1 MPMTPT
7 PQLKSSMFGRMP
19 VGGQKPPGGAPAA
32 KGPSGVRIEHRVG
45 IATPPEVI
53 WDLLYDL
60 KGWSRWNPLYPEA
73 SGDIHIGQ
81 ALRVI
86 NGEGNRGTLL
96 PEAETRSAHAQL
108 LELLR
113 IVAARRRRRDV
124 TVAVPG
130 EKPQTI
136 HPVVLE
142 WVPNEQLHWKVT
154 ALGGLVKTVRY
165 IEIEQL
171 AERSCVV
178 SNGEIFGGLLG
189 PNVTRRL
196 GGRIYKGLLQM
207 SEALK
212 AEAEAR
218 WKERAV

>member
-45 IATPPEVI
+45 IATPPEVV

-60 KGWSRWNPLYPEA
+60 RGWSRWNPLYPEA

-81 ALRVI
+81 AL
-86 NGEGNRGTLL
+86 
-96 PEAETRSAHAQL
+96 
-108 LELLR
+108 
-113 IVAARRRRRDV
+113 DV